1 MSGSM
6 PPTLLSQLQEIDI
19 MYILNTY
26 V

>member
-6 PPTLLSQLQEIDI
+6 PPTLLSQLQEIYI